1 MTGMTSSVKHQY
13 ALDSKTEQ
21 FVNIEK
27 LEEEDRERDFTC
39 LGCGNFVRPVMGEI
53 QQWHFRHKVDIN
65 SSCSGE
71 TYLHFFAK
79 KKLYEVYNRCLE
91 ERSGFYIEYDA
102 HKTCTHY
109 AIDHLISC
117 ELPQSKIKFDLTKYF
132 DKIELERKEGSFIP
146 DLLLTS
152 KNHKNKLFIEIA
164 VTHASTKEK
173 IESGNR
179 IIEIF
184 ISSEANIFSFDNQIL
199 CEGRNIYFYNFLN
212 RKFKGDFCKGE
223 RHCSFLPYSSCAI
236 PYIFFI
242 IYNNHESKLE
252 RKTFEELDKEI
263 ESIHYKRVIHHPQNR
278 FEYLAIETRNKFYLK
293 MVIEHF
299 QKGYKIDNCFLCSKH
314 KPIFQPSEIDHI
326 YCNLFDEKFNSNQA
340 ATCSFYQANPIK
352 IGSLIRYVGGMI
364 KYRNK
369 MGRVTKI
376 SGTIYTC
383 NFNGKLT
390 AGIKAEELELVKG

>member
-1 MTGMTSSVKHQY
+1 MASNVKHQY
-13 ALDSKTEQ
+13 ALDSKIEQ
-21 FVNIEK
+21 LVNIEE
-27 LEEEDRERDFTC
+27 LGEEDRERDFTC
-39 LGCGNFVRPVMGEI
+39 LGCGTVVRPVMGEM
-53 QQWHFRHKVDIN
+53 QQRHFRHKADIN

-79 KKLYEVYNRCLE
+79 KKLYEIYNKCLKE
-91 ERSGFYIEYDA
+91 GSKFYIEYNA
-102 HKTCTHY
+102 HKTCTRY

-117 ELPQSKIKFDLTKYF
+117 ELPQSKIKFDLAEYF
-132 DKIELERKEGSFIP
+132 DKIELEKKEGSFIP

-152 KNHKNKLFIEIA
+152 KNRKHKLFIEIA

-184 ISSEANIFSFDNQIL
+184 ISSEANIYSFENRIL
-199 CEGRNIYFYNFLN
+199 SEGRNTHFYNFLN

-223 RHCSFLPYSSCAI
+223 RHCSFLPYSSCAV

-242 IYNNHESKLE
+242 IYNSHESKLE
-252 RKTFEELDKEI
+252 RKTFDELDKEI
-263 ESIHYKRVIHHPQNR
+263 ESIHYKQVIHHPQNR
-278 FEYLAIETRNKFYLK
+278 FEYLAIETRNEFYLK

-299 QKGYKIDNCFLCSKH
+299 QKGYEIDNCFLCSKH
-314 KPIFQPSEIDHI
+314 KPISKTSETDHI
-326 YCNLFDEKFNSNQA
+326 YCNLFSEKFNSNQA
-340 ATCSFYQANPIK
+340 VTCCFYQANPIK
-352 IGSLIRYVGGMI
+352 IGSLVKYIGGMI
-364 KYRNK
+364 KYKNK

-376 SGTIYTC
+376 SSNIYTC